1 MKKSNKKVISI
12 LLIILTISLTNVSVY
27 AHQGRTD
34 AQGGHRDNKNKSG
47 LGYYH
52 YHCGNNPAHLHPN
65 GVCPYSSNSSESKSE
80 NSSSTSS
87 GTKTTSTALST
98 IEVTDIKINENVTK
112 LKEGESEKLTAT
124 VTPDNATNK
133 SITWKSSDE
142 NIVTVDSTGEV
153 VAKKAG
159 MVNITAESS
168 NGKTSAIKINI
179 EETVKEDDK
188 NTTEVLTNTK
198 QNNTENSID
207 GKEESSNILGGALTL
222 GLLGGGGYWGY
233 RRLKKRE

>member
-1 MKKSNKKVISI
+1 MKKSKKKIISI
-12 LLIILTISLTNVSVY
+12 LLTILIISLTSMSAY

-52 YHCGNNPAHLHPN
+52 YHCGNHPAHLHTN

-87 GTKTTSTALST
+87 GTKTTSTAPTT

-112 LKEGESEKLTAT
+112 LKEGESKKLTAT
-124 VTPDNATNK
+124 ITPDNATNK

-142 NIVTVDSTGEV
+142 NIATVDSTGEV

-159 MVNITAESS
+159 VVNITVESS
-168 NGKTSAIKINI
+168 NGKTSTIKINI
-179 EETVKEDDK
+179 EKLIKKEGK
-188 NTTEVLTNTK
+188 NTTELITTTR

-207 GKEESSNILGGALTL
+207 GNEDNSNILGGSLIL
-222 GLLGGGGYWGY
+222 GLLGGGTYWGY
-233 RRLKKRE
+233 RRFKKRD

>member
-52 YHCGNNPAHLHPN
+52 YHCGNHPAHLHPN

-98 IEVTDIKINENVTK
+98 IEVK
-112 LKEGESEKLTAT
+112 KEK
-124 VTPDNATNK
+124 
-133 SITWKSSDE
+133 
-142 NIVTVDSTGEV
+142 
-153 VAKKAG
+153 
-159 MVNITAESS
+159 
-168 NGKTSAIKINI
+168 
-179 EETVKEDDK
+179 VK
-188 NTTEVLTNTK
+188 N
-198 QNNTENSID
+198 
-207 GKEESSNILGGALTL
+207 
-222 GLLGGGGYWGY
+222 
-233 RRLKKRE
+233 